1 MAEVNP
7 RQSGP
12 PSLLPIP
19 WRSPLRILGENLKKD
34 LPAVLAQLR
43 LSIQELWRRN
53 AAGDLFSPTFWP
65 INLKPFFWP
74 LLSFLFVLLISLL
87 LINTLQPAKQSK
99 SDSTLNIDALLN
111 PEQIEASS
119 NPSIEDE
126 ELSIQYSTPSL
137 DLSTDPV
144 IDKLLDLLQPN
155 ADSPLIASLQPYP
168 EEGRLLIIPTASFQK
183 LTVSKMQEQADI
195 WLEKSNS
202 IGFSKLGLQTQDGVI
217 LGRSAQVG
225 QGMIMFIPLIP

>member
-1 MAEVNP
+1 M
-7 RQSGP
+7 
-12 PSLLPIP
+12 
-19 WRSPLRILGENLKKD
+19 
-34 LPAVLAQLR
+34 
-43 LSIQELWRRN
+43 
-53 AAGDLFSPTFWP
+53 
-65 INLKPFFWP
+65 
-74 LLSFLFVLLISLL
+74 
-87 LINTLQPAKQSK
+87 
-99 SDSTLNIDALLN
+99 LN

-137 DLSTDPV
+137 DISTDPV

>member
-1 MAEVNP
+1 MAEVDP

-19 WRSPLRILGENLKKD
+19 WRSPLWILGENLKKD

-53 AAGDLFSPTFWP
+53 AAGDLFTPIFWP
-65 INLKPFFWP
+65 TNLKPFFWP
-74 LLSFLFVLLISLL
+74 LLSFLFVLLIGLL
-87 LINTLQPAKQSK
+87 LLNILQPTKQSRA
-99 SDSTLNIDALLN
+99 DSTLNIDALLN
-111 PEQIEASS
+111 PEQIEAS
-119 NPSIEDE
+119 PKLSIENE
-126 ELSIQYSTPSL
+126 KLPIQQLTPSL

-144 IDKLLDLLQPN
+144 IDKLLELLQPN
-155 ADSPLIASLQPYP
+155 AYSPLIASLQPYP
-168 EEGRLLIIPTASFQK
+168 DEGRLLIIPTTIFQK
-183 LTVSKMQEQADI
+183 LSVSKMQEQADI

-225 QGMIMFIPLIP
+225 QGMILFIPLNP